1 MARLKDVQETYLP
14 PRDDDGMPA
23 EPVVVAEVPTAGEG
37 PVDPSVLKAMF
48 GDDDETFREI
58 LGEFAEPARDIAAEI
73 TAGFEAGDTG
83 AVGAAAHKL
92 KSAARSVGALVLADL
107 SEALE
112 AAGKGGDGAAVEAL
126 MPGLDPLV
134 KDVLDYIA
142 GL

>member
-1 MARLKDVQETYLP
+1 
-14 PRDDDGMPA
+14 
-23 EPVVVAEVPTAGEG
+23 
-37 PVDPSVLKAMF
+37 LKAMF

-92 KSAARSVGALVLADL
+92 KSAARSVGALALADL